1 MDFFPS
7 PKTYIMKNILVSIDF
22 EKQAGLLVDRA
33 IELAKKFG
41 AKLWLIHI
49 AAPDPDFV
57 GYDVGPQNVRD
68 VRANELKE
76 ERNMLESYVR
86 QLREDGIEVDA
97 KLIEGPTVITI
108 TRMIRKLNIDL
119 LIIGHH
125 KRNYF
130 YKAFVGNTD
139 IALINQLSIPVLTVP
154 LTNGYAID
162 PFLETEPGERV
173 KREPATVRSEA

>member
-1 MDFFPS
+1 
-7 PKTYIMKNILVSIDF
+7 MKNILVSIDF
-22 EKQAGLLVDRA
+22 EKQAGLLVDHA

-57 GYDVGPQNVRD
+57 GYDIGPQNVRD

-76 ERNMLESYVR
+76 ERRMLESYAR
-86 QLREDGIEVDA
+86 ELRENEIDVDA
-97 KLIEGPTVITI
+97 KLIEGPTVVTI
-108 TRMIRKLNIDL
+108 TKMIRKLNIDL

-139 IALINQLSIPVLTVP
+139 IALINQLSIPVLTIP
-154 LTNGYAID
+154 LTNGYSEVPSFQWEEAN
-162 PFLETEPGERV
+162 TEV
-173 KREPATVRSEA
+173 